1 MPKRQSYYREYEAS
15 HINSSRFIARAAKQ
29 VVKRL
34 GAPFEKSKR
43 GRPLKLEPE
52 KAAVVVITQA
62 AQNKTFRSA
71 EGLAPEIYKH
81 SIDHVTLWRYFSRI
95 GLSYIRRAVPL
106 LFNLIYVTIND
117 AIFMLD
123 STGISC
129 ERSEDSLKLHV
140 LAAYS
145 QEEGKLAIA
154 QAEVTE
160 FNVHDVVPA
169 GMLLVQGSGNY
180 LLGDAAYDS
189 HRFRIIAR
197 RKGFIPNIKFRRTS
211 APTPLEK
218 ARGFDFDEAKYRL
231 RGIVEGIFG
240 AGEVRYGNK
249 TRCRLVLNRAR
260 DVMLKVLGFNL
271 RVHMRIEAS
280 ESFRIFILGN
290 YETTPDM

>member
-1 MPKRQSYYREYEAS
+1 M
-15 HINSSRFIARAAKQ
+15 
-29 VVKRL
+29 
-34 GAPFEKSKR
+34 
-43 GRPLKLEPE
+43 
-52 KAAVVVITQA
+52 
-62 AQNKTFRSA
+62 
-71 EGLAPEIYKH
+71 
-81 SIDHVTLWRYFSRI
+81 
-95 GLSYIRRAVPL
+95 L

-117 AIFMLD
+117 AVFMLD

-129 ERSEDSLKLHV
+129 DRSEDSLKLYV

-160 FNVHDVVPA
+160 FNVHDVIA
-169 GMLLVQGSGNY
+169 SMLSVQGSGNY

-197 RKGFIPNIKFRRTS
+197 RKGFVPNIKFRRTS

-249 TRCRLVLNRAR
+249 TRCRLASNRAK

-280 ESFRIFILGN
+280 ESFRIFISWN
-290 YETTPDM
+290 YETTPYLEKRYIIGSKVLVR